1 MNPEGAEV
9 NESQVQ
15 HGCLSINAPCWT
27 DPYAKLYELI
37 NKYVEDKEK
46 AEIIYRVVEEFI
58 KENEKRIEDKFK
70 NEKVVIKNELKD
82 ELKNELATKEDILI
96 LEEKMNTMEERLKRY
111 VDNKFN
117 VILITQIII
126 LFAILITNPGA
137 IELIKLLIGLK

>member
-1 MNPEGAEV
+1 MKI
-9 NESQVQ
+9 S
-15 HGCLSINAPCWT
+15 L
-27 DPYAKLYELI
+27 KMRRLL
-37 NKYVEDKEK
+37 
-46 AEIIYRVVEEFI
+46 F
-58 KENEKRIEDKFK
+58 
-70 NEKVVIKNELKD
+70 KNELKD

-137 IELIKLLIGLK
+137 IELIKLLIELK